1 MVTEDA
7 QDMDL
12 LDEHRSLV
20 HAGKLLRQPETGFGW
35 AGWQELFVILFDNY
49 CKQPARLRSS
59 CTHRLSQW

>member
-12 LDEHRSLV
+12 LNEHRSLA

-35 AGWQELFVILFDNY
+35 AELFVVLFDNY
-49 CKQPARLRSS
+49 CEQPARLRSS